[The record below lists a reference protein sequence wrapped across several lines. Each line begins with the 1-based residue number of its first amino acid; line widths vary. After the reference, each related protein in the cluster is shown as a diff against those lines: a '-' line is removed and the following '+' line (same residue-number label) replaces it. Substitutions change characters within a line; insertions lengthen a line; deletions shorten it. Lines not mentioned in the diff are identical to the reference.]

1 MESPKPNA
9 VGQYDLLPFLR
20 GTGETYITK
29 NSWASDE
36 LMWTE
41 RAGAIWYQRK
51 NDHSEECA
59 EADGYI
65 WRGVDD
71 SPGGGYAYVLSN
83 PDGSIGCVWC
93 PRWMKP
99 GEAAYYR
106 EAVVKFYELASG
118 NPGPSYVDRTWLK
131 FVRFYPTWKSYGGM
145 TLDNVIELEAYINKS
160 GVPGTLFERYFY
172 GYGLGLVG
180 WQGGDGM
187 KRTMGIA
194 SLAPNAVKPAR
205 IQLSWYTGMELPAM
219 ADIIIAPNDSRWKA
233 AVIKSTVAKGTNL
246 RKQPNT
252 SAAIVGS
259 LEPAVSY
266 TGRAIEAAFTGSDGA
281 WYAVEVTVNGKL
293 ISAWARYDVVSVE
306 WIASPPDDET
316 DEERRKARL
325 ELYAMIKEDLSQI
338 QTKLNILES
347 SDERIE
353 DSEGNSI

>member
-1 MESPKPNA
+1 MPEAPKPNA

-41 RAGAIWYQRK
+41 RAGAVWYQRK

-71 SPGGGYAYVLSN
+71 SPGGGYAYVLSRLN
-83 PDGSIGCVWC
+83 GAIGSQWC

-99 GEAAYYR
+99 GGLYYR
-106 EAVVKFYELASG
+106 ETIVSYREIATGKPA
-118 NPGPSYVDRTWLK
+118 PSFTHRTWLK
-131 FVRFYPTWKSYGGM
+131 FVKLHPTWTSYGGM
-145 TLDNVIELEAYINKS
+145 TLNNVIELEAYINNN
-160 GVPGTLFERYFY
+160 GAPGAMFERYFY
-172 GYGLGLVG
+172 STLGLVG

-266 TGRAIEAAFTGSDGA
+266 TGRAVEEAFAGSDGA

-306 WIASPPDDET
+306 WIAAPPDDET

-325 ELYAMIKEDLSQI
+325 ELYALIKEDLSQI